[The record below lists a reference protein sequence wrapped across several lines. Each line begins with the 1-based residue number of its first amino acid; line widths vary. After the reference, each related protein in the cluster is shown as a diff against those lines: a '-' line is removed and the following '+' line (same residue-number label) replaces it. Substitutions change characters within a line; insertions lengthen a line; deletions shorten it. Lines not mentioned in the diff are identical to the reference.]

1 MPKVFV
7 PTSGPEEWKHLLTK
21 PDLHWKRGRS
31 ARSTAYSWEAAN
43 ALPGEIET
51 LLETCPQFNSE
62 SPELLAA
69 FPEWKVPLPGGDR
82 DSQSDVFALVR
93 CGTQTLAVAI
103 EAKVS
108 ETFGPTVAEWLVNAS
123 DGKKERLA
131 YLCERLG
138 LDQNGIGALRYQL
151 FHRTV
156 SAIIERDRFGMDVAA
171 MIVHSFSQTHE
182 WIDDYQAFVRIL
194 GGSGERGVLDCVQL
208 PDGQPLHLGWATG
221 DAQFLE
227 A

>member
-7 PTSGPEEWKHLLTK
+7 PTSGPEDWKHLLAK
-21 PDLHWKRGRS
+21 PDVHWKRGRS

-43 ALPGEIET
+43 ALPGEIEA
-51 LLETCPQFNSE
+51 LLETCPQFNGVR
-62 SPELLAA
+62 PELLAA

-93 CGTQTLAVAI
+93 CGNQTLAVAI

-108 ETFGPTVAEWLVNAS
+108 ETFGPTVAEWLVGAS
-123 DGKKERLA
+123 EGKKERLS

-138 LDQNGIGALRYQL
+138 LDRNGISLLRYQL

-182 WIDDYQAFVRIL
+182 WTDDYKAFARNL
-194 GGSGERGVLDCVQL
+194 GGNGEHGALDCVQL
-208 PDGQPLHLGWATG
+208 PDGQPLYLGWATG
-221 DAQFLE
+221 NARFLE